1 MTRSRFSWTRPATL
15 AAAVALLAE
24 RPSLLPIAGGTDIMV
39 LIGLG
44 LLREGHLLD
53 LSRLHEL
60 RGIEV
65 RERETLLGALT
76 TYTEIGAHPA
86 IAERHPLLVAA
97 ARVSGAWPIQ
107 NRGTL
112 AGNIANASPAADS
125 PPALIAC
132 RARLEL
138 ASVRGRRWVDY
149 ASFHTGYKQTVRA
162 PDELITGIAL
172 PAPPAHAVHF
182 YRKVGTRRA
191 QAISKVCLAAVAERR
206 TGRLGHV
213 TIALGSVAPTVVNA
227 ERTAAWL
234 AGQRPAGVD
243 RAAARALLPSEIA
256 PIDDIRSTAHYRGRV
271 AGNLLEQFLDEAVS

>member
-1 MTRSRFSWTRPATL
+1 
-15 AAAVALLAE
+15 V
-24 RPSLLPIAGGTDIMV
+24 
-39 LIGLG
+39 
-44 LLREGHLLD
+44 
-53 LSRLHEL
+53 
-60 RGIEV
+60 
-65 RERETLLGALT
+65 LGALT

-125 PPALIAC
+125 PPALIAG

-149 ASFHTGYKQTVRA
+149 ATFHTGYKQTTRA
-162 PDELITGIAL
+162 PDELITRIAL
-172 PAPPAHAVHF
+172 PASPARAVHF
-182 YRKVGTRRA
+182 YRKVGTRKA
-191 QAISKVCLAAVAERR
+191 QAISKVCFAAVAERR
-206 TGRLGHV
+206 SGSLGDV

-234 AGQRPAGVD
+234 TGQRPAGVD
-243 RAAARALLPSEIA
+243 RAAARALLLSEIA
-256 PIDDIRSTAHYRGRV
+256 PIDDIRSTAYYRGRV
-271 AGNLLEQFLDEAVS
+271 AGNLLEQFLDAAAS